1 MIYILLVTA
10 LINGHP
16 DTQATGRYIDKPAC
30 EKAAQVYKAK
40 QAARGVVV
48 YAVACLPTEGSI

>member
-16 DTQATGRYIDKPAC
+16 DSQATGRYIDKPAC

-40 QAARGVVV
+40 QAARGIVV
-48 YAVACLPTEGSI
+48 YGAACLPTEGNI

>member
-16 DTQATGRYIDKPAC
+16 DSQVTGRYIDKPAC

-48 YAVACLPTEGSI
+48 YGVACLPTEENI

>member
-30 EKAAQVYKAK
+30 QKAAQVYKAK
-40 QAARGVVV
+40 QKTRGIVV
-48 YAVACLPTEGSI
+48 YSTACLPTEENI